1 MVRWRAVAQVYAEL
15 RRAEE
20 TYIPFQSPHEG
31 ISIIR
36 EEFEELW
43 DEVKANK
50 GHPGIDPKR
59 REAMRKEAIHLAAMA
74 VRFLVDLM

>member
-20 TYIPFQSPHEG
+20 MYIPFQSPHEG

-36 EEFEELW
+36 EEFEEL
-43 DEVKANK
+43 
-50 GHPGIDPKR
+50 
-59 REAMRKEAIHLAAMA
+59 
-74 VRFLVDLM
+74 